1 MVHILLD
8 LESNSNLR
16 DKQINFNSIRHIV
29 ASENTGEGDTS
40 TIPSENSVGNVIYEC
55 MRCGTPVSNEKLSKF
70 PEIKCICGFRVFR
83 KARQPIVKQ
92 LKAI

>member
-1 MVHILLD
+1 MITV
-8 LESNSNLR
+8 ESE
-16 DKQINFNSIRHIV
+16 K
-29 ASENTGEGDTS
+29 
-40 TIPSENSVGNVIYEC
+40 TIGNVIYEC
-55 MRCGTPVSNEKLSKF
+55 MTCGTPVTNEELSKL

>member
-1 MVHILLD
+1 M
-8 LESNSNLR
+8 
-16 DKQINFNSIRHIV
+16 
-29 ASENTGEGDTS
+29 ENEK
-40 TIPSENSVGNVIYEC
+40 TIGNVIYEC
-55 MRCGTPVSNEKLSKF
+55 MRCGTPVSNEELSKL

>member
-1 MVHILLD
+1 MRKTNKFQCNKRV
-8 LESNSNLR
+8 
-16 DKQINFNSIRHIV
+16 FV
-29 ASENTGEGDTS
+29 ASENNGEGDIS

-55 MRCGTPVSNEKLSKF
+55 MRCGTPVSNEELSKL

-92 LKAI
+92 VKAI

>member
-1 MVHILLD
+1 LSS
-8 LESNSNLR
+8 ES
-16 DKQINFNSIRHIV
+16 I
-29 ASENTGEGDTS
+29 
-40 TIPSENSVGNVIYEC
+40 GNVIYEC
-55 MRCGTPVSNEKLSKF
+55 MRCGTGVSVEELSRL